1 MKFWA
6 SYIFL
11 TVVTFLLLRSPFVIA
26 QEANP
31 SALTKTIAEG
41 KNMLAIGKIKAA
53 FADRKDIRG
62 RLIRI
67 HFDGSTMQLAGF
79 VQSPEAAKAA
89 ETLSQS
95 IAKPNKLEPYWHID
109 AAVTNCEPYSTY
121 IGEQSEDA
129 LIKTRV
135 LASLAAPDV
144 RPQFSNADVQY
155 VGVNH
160 GHVSVYIIADAP
172 PVQFEL
178 APHITPIE
186 GIKSWSLYILKAYP
200 ENAPQPESQKAVNP

>member
-1 MKFWA
+1 MKVLSSFNTLKA
-6 SYIFL
+6 
-11 TVVTFLLLRSPFVIA
+11 VAFLLLWSPFVIA

-31 SALTKTIAEG
+31 SALSKTIAGG

-67 HFDGSTMQLAGF
+67 HFDGTTLQLAGF
-79 VQSPEAAKAA
+79 AQSTEAAKAA

-95 IAKPNKLEPYWHID
+95 IAKPNKVETYWHID

-144 RPQFSNADVQY
+144 RPQLQSADVHY
-155 VGVNH
+155 VAANH
-160 GHVSVYIIADAP
+160 GQVSVYIIADAP
-172 PVQFEL
+172 PAQFDL

-186 GIKSWSLYILKAYP
+186 GVKSWSLYVLKAYP
-200 ENAPQPESQKAVNP
+200 ANASQPESQKAAKP